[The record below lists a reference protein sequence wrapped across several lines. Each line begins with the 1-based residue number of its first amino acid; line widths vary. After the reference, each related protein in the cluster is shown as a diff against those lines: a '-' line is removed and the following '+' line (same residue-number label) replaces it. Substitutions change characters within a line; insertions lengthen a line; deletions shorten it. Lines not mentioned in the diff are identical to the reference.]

1 MLSTTTAA
9 VTSTYATT
17 HHVVIIDIHGFLPSR
32 RPERPRSDREYD
44 VRLLSGTRSP
54 LIEAG
59 VAALFVLP
67 ATDLLNGRDRRHFVG
82 ATR

>member
-9 VTSTYATT
+9 VTRTYVTT
-17 HHVVIIDIHGFLPSR
+17 HHILDTYGFLPWR
-32 RPERPRSDREYD
+32 RPERPRSDHEYD
-44 VRLLSGTRSP
+44 VRLLPGTHSP

-59 VAALFVLP
+59 VAAPSVLP
-67 ATDLLNGRDRRHFVG
+67 ATDLLNGRDRRYFAG